1 MKIKATLFLA
11 VMATAGVAH
20 ADTKKADEKYC
31 SSLMSLK
38 GDLQEL
44 RAMRDESKAGE
55 LRAVIDRID
64 QDSRAVEKAGAKIK
78 TPAGK
83 QFMAAAERLKVE
95 GRAVSDEMTI
105 GQVRTRMREDV
116 SNLELSAKQLANE
129 AGCSMAMPQQGG
141 EANEPPAGQPRTY

>member
-11 VMATAGVAH
+11 VMATASVVH

-44 RAMRDESKAGE
+44 RAMRDQSNARE
-55 LRAVIDRID
+55 LRTIIDRID
-64 QDSRAVEKAGAKIK
+64 RDSREVEAAGAKIK

-83 QFMAAAERLKVE
+83 QFMASAERLKVE
-95 GRAVSDEMTI
+95 GRAVSENMTV
-105 GQVRTRMREDV
+105 GQVRSRLGEDV
-116 SNLELSAKQLANE
+116 RNLELSAKQLAQE
-129 AGCSMAMPQQGG
+129 AGCPAMPERGG
-141 EANEPPAGQPRTY
+141 EATEPPAGQPRTY

>member
-1 MKIKATLFLA
+1 
-11 VMATAGVAH
+11 
-20 ADTKKADEKYC
+20 
-31 SSLMSLK
+31 MSLK

-44 RAMRDESKAGE
+44 RAMRDESKAPE

-64 QDSRAVEKAGAKIK
+64 QDSREVENAGAKIK

-95 GRAVSDEMTI
+95 GRAVSEDMTI

-116 SNLELSAKQLANE
+116 SNLELSAKQLAKE
-129 AGCSMAMPQQGG
+129 AGCPSMTLEREGRMGG
-141 EANEPPAGQPRTY
+141 TPHTY